1 MLRAGRAVAISGTL
15 AARVGLA
22 RRIAA
27 VVPETRYARA
37 GEVHIAYQVVGDGP
51 VDVAYVPPQ
60 LQQVEHLWAEPRV
73 AAFFERLARFSRLI
87 LFDRRGTGLSDPIA
101 STTTLEEQMED
112 LTAVLDAVGSE
123 QAALFAQSEGAA
135 MAMLYA
141 ATHPERTRALVLYAG
156 MARITSAP
164 GYEWPGTPQERERR
178 VAEIFAHWG
187 EGARLELIA
196 PSLAGDVAL
205 RRWFARLERLSASPG
220 ALRLLFDIGGETD
233 VRDVLPSIA
242 APTLV
247 LHRREDQ
254 LIDVR
259 HSRYLAERI
268 PDARYVELEGRDNLI
283 IAGDSDRILAE
294 VERFLTGTH
303 TPPEPERV
311 LATVMFTDIVGST
324 ETAARLGDR
333 AWRELLARHDDLSRM
348 QLARFRGRAVKSLGD
363 GILATFDGPA
373 RAIRCA
379 LELRDAVRELGVEL
393 RAGLHTGECES
404 IGEDVGGLAVH
415 IGARVGALAAPRE
428 VLVSNTV
435 KDLVVG
441 SGIDFADRGEHA
453 LKGVPGTWRLWAA
466 QAPTT
471 S

>member
-1 MLRAGRAVAISGTL
+1 
-15 AARVGLA
+15 
-22 RRIAA
+22 

-37 GEVHIAYQVVGDGP
+37 GDIHIAYQVVGDGP
-51 VDVAYVPPQ
+51 VDVVYVPPQ
-60 LQQVEHLWAEPRV
+60 LQQVEHLWTEPRV
-73 AAFFERLARFSRLI
+73 AAFFERLARFSRLV

-101 STTTLEEQMED
+101 ARTTLEDQMED
-112 LTAVLDAVGSE
+112 LDAVLDAVGSE
-123 QAALFAQSEGAA
+123 RPALFAQAEGSP

-141 ATHPERTRALVLYAG
+141 ATHPERVRALVLYAG
-156 MARITSAP
+156 MARVTAAP
-164 GYEWPGTPQERERR
+164 GYEWPGTPAEREARI
-178 VAEIFAHWG
+178 AEIFAHWG
-187 EGARLELIA
+187 GGERVALIA
-196 PSLAGDVAL
+196 PSHADDAAL
-205 RRWFARLERLSASPG
+205 RRWFGKLERLSASPG
-220 ALRLLFDIGGETD
+220 ALRLLFDIAGETD
-233 VRDVLPSIA
+233 VREVLPSIQ
-242 APTLV
+242 APTLL
-247 LHRREDQ
+247 LHRRDDPA
-254 LIDVR
+254 IDVR
-259 HSRYLAERI
+259 HSRYLAAHL
-268 PDARYVELEGRDNLI
+268 PDARYVELPGHDNLVVV
-283 IAGDSDRILAE
+283 GDSERILVE

-303 TPPEPERV
+303 TPPEADRV

-333 AWRELLARHDDLSRM
+333 AWRELLARHDELSRA

-363 GILATFDGPA
+363 GWLATFDGPA

-393 RAGLHTGECES
+393 RAGLHTGECEAM
-404 IGEDVGGLAVH
+404 GDDVGGLAVH

-466 QAPTT
+466 R
-471 S
+471 

>member
-1 MLRAGRAVAISGTL
+1 VT
-15 AARVGLA
+15 
-22 RRIAA
+22 
-27 VVPETRYARA
+27 PETRYARA
-37 GEVHIAYQVVGDGP
+37 GDVHIAYQVAGNGP
-51 VDVAYVPPQ
+51 IDLVYVPPQ
-60 LQQVEHLWAEPRV
+60 LQQVEHLWAEPRI

-101 STTTLEEQMED
+101 STTTLEDQMED
-112 LTAVLDAVGSE
+112 VTAVLDAVGSK
-123 QAALFAQSEGAA
+123 QAAFFAQSEGAA
-135 MAMLYA
+135 MAALYA

-156 MARITSAP
+156 MARVTGAP

-178 VAEIFAHWG
+178 MGAIFAAWG
-187 EGARLELIA
+187 TGERLALIA
-196 PSLAGDVAL
+196 PSVAGDGAL
-205 RRWFARLERLSASPG
+205 RRWFGALERLSASPG
-220 ALRLLFDIGGETD
+220 QLRLLFDIAGETD

-247 LHRREDQ
+247 LHRREDPA
-254 LIDVR
+254 IDVR
-259 HSRYLAERI
+259 HSRYIAAHIPGAE
-268 PDARYVELEGRDNLI
+268 YVELEGRDNLMIVGDGERI
-283 IAGDSDRILAE
+283 IAE

-303 TPPEPERV
+303 TPPEPDRV

-333 AWRELLARHDDLSRM
+333 AWRELLTRHDALSRA

-363 GILATFDGPA
+363 GWLATFDGPA

-379 LELRDAVRELGVEL
+379 LELRDAVHELGVEL
-393 RAGLHTGECES
+393 RAGLHTGECEA
-404 IGEDVGGLAVH
+404 IGDDVGGLAVH

-441 SGIDFADRGEHA
+441 SGLDFADRGEHA

-466 QAPTT
+466 G

>member
-1 MLRAGRAVAISGTL
+1 MP
-15 AARVGLA
+15 
-22 RRIAA
+22 

-37 GEVHIAYQVVGDGP
+37 GDVHIAYQVVGEGP
-51 VDVAYVPPQ
+51 DLVYIPPQ

-73 AAFFERLARFSRLI
+73 AAFFERIARFSRLI

-101 STTTLEEQMED
+101 SATTLEDQMED
-112 LTAVLDAVGSE
+112 VSAVLDAVGSQE
-123 QAALFAQSEGAA
+123 AALFAQSEGAA

-156 MARITSAP
+156 MARMTGAP
-164 GYEWPGTPQERERR
+164 GYEWPGTPAEREQRI
-178 VAEIFAHWG
+178 AEIFAAWG
-187 EGARLELIA
+187 QGSRLDRLA
-196 PSLAGDVAL
+196 PSAAGDVAL
-205 RRWFARLERLSASPG
+205 QRWFARLERLSASPG
-220 ALRLLFDIGGETD
+220 SLRLLFDIAGATD

-247 LHRREDQ
+247 LHRRGDQ
-254 LIDVR
+254 VIDVR
-259 HSRYLAERI
+259 HSRYLAEHI
-268 PDARYVELEGRDNLI
+268 PGARYVELEGRDNLLVV
-283 IAGDSDRILAE
+283 GDSERILAE
-294 VERFLTGTH
+294 VERFLTGAH
-303 TPPEPERV
+303 TPPEVDRV

-324 ETAARLGDR
+324 ETAARIGDR
-333 AWRELLARHDDLSRM
+333 AWRALLARHDELSRG

-363 GILATFDGPA
+363 GFLATFDGPA

-379 LELRDAVRELGVEL
+379 LELREAVRELGVEL
-393 RAGLHTGECES
+393 RAGLHTGECEA
-404 IGEDVGGLAVH
+404 IGDDVGGLAVH

-441 SGIDFADRGEHA
+441 SGIGFADRGEHA

-466 QAPTT
+466 QGR
-471 S
+471 

>member
-1 MLRAGRAVAISGTL
+1 M
-15 AARVGLA
+15 
-22 RRIAA
+22 
-27 VVPETRYARA
+27 VPETRYARA
-37 GEVHIAYQVVGDGP
+37 GDVHIAYQVVGNGP
-51 VDVAYVPPQ
+51 IDLVYVPPQ
-60 LQQVEHLWAEPRV
+60 LQQVEHLWAEPRI

-87 LFDRRGTGLSDPIA
+87 LFDRRGTGLSDPISSA
-101 STTTLEEQMED
+101 TTLEDQMED
-112 LTAVLDAVGSE
+112 VTAVLDAVGSE
-123 QAALFAQSEGAA
+123 QAAIFAQAEGAA
-135 MAMLYA
+135 MAALYA
-141 ATHPERTRALVLYAG
+141 ATHPDRTRALVLYAG
-156 MARITSAP
+156 MVRMTGAP
-164 GYEWPGTPQERERR
+164 GYEWPGTPQERARR
-178 VAEIFAHWG
+178 MEEIFAAWG
-187 EGARLELIA
+187 TGERLAVIA
-196 PSLAGDVAL
+196 PSVTDDGAL
-205 RRWFARLERLSASPG
+205 RSWFARLERLAASPG
-220 ALRLLFDIGGETD
+220 QLRLLFDIAGETD

-247 LHRREDQ
+247 MHRRED
-254 LIDVR
+254 LAIDVR
-259 HSRYLAERI
+259 HSRYAAAHI
-268 PDARYVELEGRDNLI
+268 PGARYVELEGRDNLLVV
-283 IAGDSDRILAE
+283 GDSERILAE

-303 TPPEPERV
+303 TPPEPDRV

-333 AWRELLARHDDLSRM
+333 AWRELLARHDALSRA
-348 QLARFRGRAVKSLGD
+348 QLERFRGRAVKSLGD
-363 GILATFDGPA
+363 GFLATFDGPA

-393 RAGLHTGECES
+393 RAGLHTGECEA

-466 QAPTT
+466 GG
-471 S
+471 

>member
-1 MLRAGRAVAISGTL
+1 MT
-15 AARVGLA
+15 
-22 RRIAA
+22 
-27 VVPETRYARA
+27 PETRYARA
-37 GEVHIAYQVVGDGP
+37 GDVHIAYQVVGDGP
-51 VDVAYVPPQ
+51 IDLVYVPPQ
-60 LQQVEHLWAEPRV
+60 LQQVEHLWAEPRI

-87 LFDRRGTGLSDPIA
+87 LFDRRGTGLSDPIS

-112 LTAVLDAVGSE
+112 VTAVLDAVGSE
-123 QAALFAQSEGAA
+123 QAAVFAQAEGAA
-135 MAMLYA
+135 MAALYA
-141 ATHPERTRALVLYAG
+141 ATHPERTRALILYAG
-156 MARITSAP
+156 MVRMTGAP
-164 GYEWPGTPQERERR
+164 GYEWPGTPRERERR
-178 VAEIFAHWG
+178 MEEIFATWG
-187 EGARLELIA
+187 TGERLAVIA
-196 PSLAGDVAL
+196 PSVADDSAM
-205 RRWFARLERLSASPG
+205 RSWFARLERLAASPG
-220 ALRLLFDIGGETD
+220 QLRLLFDIAGETD

-247 LHRREDQ
+247 LHRRED
-254 LIDVR
+254 LAIDVR
-259 HSRYLAERI
+259 HSRYVAAHI
-268 PDARYVELEGRDNLI
+268 PGAQYVELEGHDNLLVV
-283 IAGDSDRILAE
+283 GDSERVLAE

-303 TPPEPERV
+303 TPPEPDRV

-333 AWRELLARHDDLSRM
+333 AWRELLSRHDALSRA

-363 GILATFDGPA
+363 GFLATFDGPA

-393 RAGLHTGECES
+393 RAGLHTGECEA
-404 IGEDVGGLAVH
+404 IGDDVGGLAVH

-466 QAPTT
+466 G

>member
-1 MLRAGRAVAISGTL
+1 MH
-15 AARVGLA
+15 
-22 RRIAA
+22 
-27 VVPETRYARA
+27 PQTRYARA
-37 GEVHIAYQVVGDGP
+37 GDVHIAYQVVGEGP
-51 VDVAYVPPQ
+51 VDLVYVPPQ

-73 AAFFERLARFSRLI
+73 AAFFERIARFSRLI
-87 LFDRRGTGLSDPIA
+87 LLDRRGTGLSDPIVSA
-101 STTTLEEQMED
+101 TTLEDQMED
-112 LTAVLDAVGSE
+112 VTAVLDAVGSE

-156 MARITSAP
+156 MARMTGAP
-164 GYEWPGTPQERERR
+164 GYEWPGTPQEREQRI
-178 VAEIFAHWG
+178 AEIFAAWG
-187 EGARLELIA
+187 AGDRIDLIA

-205 RRWFARLERLSASPG
+205 RRWFGQLERLSASPG
-220 ALRLLFDIGGETD
+220 SLRLLFDIAGATD

-242 APTLV
+242 VPTLV

-254 LIDVR
+254 AIDVR
-259 HSRYLAERI
+259 HSRYLAAHI
-268 PDARYVELEGRDNLI
+268 PGARYVELEGRDNLL
-283 IAGDSDRILAE
+283 IAGDSERILQE
-294 VERFLTGTH
+294 VETFLTGTH
-303 TPPEPERV
+303 TPPEPDRV
-311 LATVMFTDIVGST
+311 LATVMFTDIVSST

-333 AWRELLARHDDLSRM
+333 AWRELLARHDELSRA

-379 LELRDAVRELGVEL
+379 MELRDAVRELGVVL
-393 RAGLHTGECES
+393 RAGLHTGECEA

-441 SGIDFADRGEHA
+441 SGIGFADRGEHA

-466 QAPTT
+466 QQR
-471 S
+471 

>member
-1 MLRAGRAVAISGTL
+1 M
-15 AARVGLA
+15 
-22 RRIAA
+22 
-27 VVPETRYARA
+27 VPETRYARA
-37 GEVHIAYQVVGDGP
+37 GDVHIAYQVVGDGP
-51 VDVAYVPPQ
+51 VDVVYVPPQ
-60 LQQVEHLWAEPRV
+60 LQQVEHLWTEPRV
-73 AAFFERLARFSRLI
+73 AAFFERLARFSRLV

-101 STTTLEEQMED
+101 ARTTLEDQMED
-112 LTAVLDAVGSE
+112 LDAVLDAVGSE
-123 QAALFAQSEGAA
+123 RPALFAQAEGSP

-141 ATHPERTRALVLYAG
+141 ATHPERVRALVLYAG
-156 MARITSAP
+156 MARVTAAP
-164 GYEWPGTPQERERR
+164 GYEWPGAPAEREARI
-178 VAEIFAHWG
+178 ADIFAHWG
-187 EGARLELIA
+187 GGERVALIA
-196 PSLAGDVAL
+196 PSHADDAAL
-205 RRWFARLERLSASPG
+205 RRWFGKLERLSASPG
-220 ALRLLFDIGGETD
+220 ALRLLFDIAGETD
-233 VRDVLPSIA
+233 VREVLPSIR
-242 APTLV
+242 APTLL
-247 LHRREDQ
+247 LHRRDD
-254 LIDVR
+254 LAIDVR
-259 HSRYLAERI
+259 HSRYLAAHL
-268 PDARYVELEGRDNLI
+268 PDARYVELPGRDNLVVV
-283 IAGDSDRILAE
+283 GDSERILVE

-303 TPPEPERV
+303 TPPEADRV

-333 AWRELLARHDDLSRM
+333 AWRELLARHDELSRA

-363 GILATFDGPA
+363 GWLATFDGPA

-393 RAGLHTGECES
+393 RAGLHTGECEAM
-404 IGEDVGGLAVH
+404 GDDVGGLAVH

-466 QAPTT
+466 R

>member
-1 MLRAGRAVAISGTL
+1 
-15 AARVGLA
+15 
-22 RRIAA
+22 
-27 VVPETRYARA
+27 VVPETRYACA
-37 GEVHIAYQVVGDGP
+37 GDVHIAYQVVGDGP
-51 VDVAYVPPQ
+51 IDLVYVPPQ

-87 LFDRRGTGLSDPIA
+87 LFDRRGTGMSDPISSA
-101 STTTLEEQMED
+101 TTLEDQMED
-112 LTAVLDAVGSE
+112 VSAVLDAVGSE
-123 QAALFAQSEGAA
+123 QAALFAQAEGAS

-141 ATHPERTRALVLYAG
+141 ATHPERTRALILYAG
-156 MARITSAP
+156 MPRVTSAP
-164 GYEWPGTPQERERR
+164 GYEWPGTPAERERR
-178 VAEIFAHWG
+178 IADIFATWG
-187 EGARLELIA
+187 TGERLALIA
-196 PSLAGDVAL
+196 PSAADDGAL
-205 RRWFARLERLSASPG
+205 RRWFARLERLAASPG
-220 ALRLLFDIGGETD
+220 SLRLLFDIAGESD

-247 LHRREDQ
+247 RHRREDQ
-254 LIDVR
+254 VIDIR
-259 HSRYLAERI
+259 HSRYLAEHI
-268 PDARYVELEGRDNLI
+268 PGARYVELEGRDNLLVL
-283 IAGDSDRILAE
+283 GDSERVLVE

-303 TPPEPERV
+303 TPPEPDRV

-333 AWRELLARHDDLSRM
+333 AWRELLARHDELSRA

-363 GILATFDGPA
+363 GWLATFDGPA

-379 LELRDAVRELGVEL
+379 LELREAVRELGVEL
-393 RAGLHTGECES
+393 RAGLHTGECEA
-404 IGEDVGGLAVH
+404 IGDDVGGLAVH

-466 QAPTT
+466 GSEP

>member
-1 MLRAGRAVAISGTL
+1 VTPLPPT
-15 AARVGLA
+15 
-22 RRIAA
+22 
-27 VVPETRYARA
+27 TRYARA
-37 GEVHIAYQVVGDGP
+37 GEVHIAYQTVGDGP
-51 VDVAYVPPQ
+51 IDLVYIPPQ

-87 LFDRRGTGLSDPIA
+87 LLDRRGTGLSDPIA
-101 STTTLEEQMED
+101 SATTLEDQMED
-112 LTAVLDAVGSE
+112 VTAVLDAVGSE

-135 MAMLYA
+135 MAALYA
-141 ATHPERTRALVLYAG
+141 ATHPERTRALILYAG
-156 MARITSAP
+156 MARMTGAP
-164 GYEWPGTPQERERR
+164 GYEWPGTPEEREQRI
-178 VAEIFAHWG
+178 ADIFARWG
-187 EGARLELIA
+187 TGERLALIA
-196 PSLAGDVAL
+196 PSAAGDEAL

-220 ALRLLFDIGGETD
+220 SLRLLIDIAGETD

-247 LHRREDQ
+247 LHRRDDPV
-254 LIDVR
+254 IDVR
-259 HSRYLAERI
+259 HSRYLAEHI
-268 PDARYVELEGRDNLI
+268 PGARYVELEGSDNLLVV
-283 IAGDSDRILAE
+283 GDGDRILAE

-303 TPPEPERV
+303 TPPEPDRV
-311 LATVMFTDIVGST
+311 LATVMFTDIVAST

-333 AWRELLARHDDLSRM
+333 AWRELLARHDELSRA

-363 GILATFDGPA
+363 GFLATFDGPA

-379 LELRDAVRELGVEL
+379 LELREAVRELGVEL
-393 RAGLHTGECES
+393 RAGLHTGECEA

-415 IGARVGALAAPRE
+415 IGARVGTLAAPRE

-466 QAPTT
+466 GAGP

>member
-1 MLRAGRAVAISGTL
+1 VH
-15 AARVGLA
+15 
-22 RRIAA
+22 
-27 VVPETRYARA
+27 PQTRYARA
-37 GEVHIAYQVVGDGP
+37 GDVHIAYQVVGDGP
-51 VDVAYVPPQ
+51 VDLVYVPPQ
-60 LQQVEHLWAEPRV
+60 LQQLEHLWAEPRV
-73 AAFFERLARFSRLI
+73 AAFFERIARFSRLI
-87 LFDRRGTGLSDPIA
+87 LLDRRGTGLSDPIVSA
-101 STTTLEEQMED
+101 TTLEDQMED
-112 LTAVLDAVGSE
+112 VTAVLDAVGSE

-156 MARITSAP
+156 MARMTGAP
-164 GYEWPGTPQERERR
+164 GYEWPGTPQEREQRI
-178 VAEIFAHWG
+178 AEIFAAWG
-187 EGARLELIA
+187 AGDRIDLIA

-205 RRWFARLERLSASPG
+205 RRWFGQLERLSASPG
-220 ALRLLFDIGGETD
+220 SLRLLFDIAGATD

-242 APTLV
+242 VPTLV

-254 LIDVR
+254 AIDVR
-259 HSRYLAERI
+259 HSRYLAAHI
-268 PDARYVELEGRDNLI
+268 PGARYVELEGRDNLL
-283 IAGDSDRILAE
+283 IAGDSERILQE
-294 VERFLTGTH
+294 VETFLTGTH
-303 TPPEPERV
+303 TPPEPDRV
-311 LATVMFTDIVGST
+311 LATVMFTDIVSST

-333 AWRELLARHDDLSRM
+333 AWRELLARHDELSRA

-379 LELRDAVRELGVEL
+379 MELRDAVRELGVVL
-393 RAGLHTGECES
+393 RAGLHTGECEA

-441 SGIDFADRGEHA
+441 SGIGFADRGEHA

-466 QAPTT
+466 QQR
-471 S
+471 

>member
-1 MLRAGRAVAISGTL
+1 VT
-15 AARVGLA
+15 
-22 RRIAA
+22 
-27 VVPETRYARA
+27 PETRYARA
-37 GEVHIAYQVVGDGP
+37 GDVHIAYQVLGDGP
-51 VDVAYVPPQ
+51 VDLVYVPPQ

-73 AAFFERLARFSRLI
+73 AAFFQRIARFARLI
-87 LFDRRGTGLSDPIA
+87 LFDRRGTGLSDPITSA
-101 STTTLEEQMED
+101 TTLEDQMED
-112 LTAVLDAVGSE
+112 VTAVLDAVGSR
-123 QAALFAQSEGAA
+123 QAALFAQAEGAA

-156 MARITSAP
+156 MARVTSAP
-164 GYEWPGTPQERERR
+164 GYEWPGSAEERAART
-178 VAEIFAHWG
+178 AEIFAAWG
-187 EGARLELIA
+187 TGGRLELIA
-196 PSLAGDVAL
+196 PSAAGDVAL
-205 RRWFARLERLSASPG
+205 RTWFGRLERLSASPG
-220 ALRLLFDIGGETD
+220 SLRLLFDIAGESD
-233 VRDVLPSIA
+233 VRDVLPAIA

-247 LHRREDQ
+247 LHRRDDKA
-254 LIDVR
+254 IDVR
-259 HSRYLAERI
+259 HSRYLAEHI
-268 PDARYVELEGRDNLI
+268 PNAHYVELEGHDNLLVV
-283 IAGDSDRILAE
+283 GDSERILAE

-333 AWRELLARHDDLSRM
+333 AWRALLARHDELSRA

-363 GILATFDGPA
+363 GFLATFDGPA

-379 LELRDAVRELGVEL
+379 LELRDAIRELGVEL
-393 RAGLHTGECES
+393 RSGLHTGECEAM
-404 IGEDVGGLAVH
+404 GDDVGGLAVH

-453 LKGVPGTWRLWAA
+453 LKGVPGRWRLWAA
-466 QAPTT
+466 GGDSLT
-471 S
+471 